1 MSVRHR
7 WNVAVPILAIITVI
21 TALVMVGSVQAAT
34 SLNNDQRR
42 AYLRYYAPI
51 IFKKGNGNGGE
62 HGRDWITNFDFDG
75 DFNFGNNKANYENV
89 NRYIDAAA
97 AGQLGAYR
105 NWDIRPTLYTFLIEY
120 TQGSNK
126 SLILTYHVYHAM
138 DQKAGNPI
146 NFKEQNHD
154 WERIEVRIERA
165 TGIPGSSGEYVKD
178 VVITQHDRSV
188 IRRRGSSELLF
199 DTTATGKHVM
209 IWQAMWSAKLT
220 NQHGQE
226 LRFVREKKNWVHG
239 SGRAEVKINGASNNK
254 NVHYIFVPAASSS
267 AVSAY
272 RAKRLTHATARS
284 LTSFR
289 DDSDRTKWKYIPK
302 ITYELQDIADILPTH
317 WSLSNYTPHWEATER
332 QTVQMDQP
340 IINEQGGVEVTIGRN
355 IFFTKTR
362 DIQNEDKRG
371 GYPAKQW
378 FWGVHDIFGKAGD
391 PIFERALEI
400 VFTGSSNNNFYIAA
414 YDGRYRDKFGRSR
427 GDANGIGPSV
437 HGQYWYQ
444 HDYFVH
450 DGTENSADLFEN
462 GFFLTRGWHLP
473 SRGGFDGRWVQL
485 FDDPGNTTPPPPP
498 PPPPPST
505 GLTVSV
511 AQLVFDCG
519 PTQFAVARATGG
531 APPYTYVWKNAGGS
545 VFHTETGDYS
555 TNDVLTGQRTTVSA
569 TGQNS
574 NTGSGSFIAVERCGG
589 GDDPF
594 RRIDD
599 F

>member
-1 MSVRHR
+1 MLVRKKGR
-7 WNVAVPILAIITVI
+7 FSAQILVIMTMIIAIINVST
-21 TALVMVGSVQAAT
+21 VQAAT

-42 AYLRYYAPI
+42 AYLQYYAPI

-97 AGQLGAYR
+97 RGQLGAYR
-105 NWDIRPTLYTFLIEY
+105 NWDIRPTLYTSLIEY

-138 DQKAGNPI
+138 DQKAGFPI

-165 TGIPGSSGEYVKD
+165 TGTPGRVGEYVKD
-178 VVITQHDRSV
+178 VTVTQHERSV
-188 IRRRGSSELLF
+188 IRRRGSPELLF

-226 LRFVREKKNWVHG
+226 LRFVRQKKNWVHG

-284 LTSFR
+284 LTSFK

-317 WSLSNYTPHWEATER
+317 WSRSNYTPHWVASER

-362 DIQNEDKRG
+362 DIQLEDKRA
-371 GYPAKQW
+371 GYPAKRW
-378 FWGVHDIFGKAGD
+378 FWGTHDLFDKAGD
-391 PIFERALEI
+391 AFFERAGELIFGGVRDE
-400 VFTGSSNNNFYIAA
+400 FYELV
-414 YDGRYRDKFGRSR
+414 YFGNTRDKFGRTR
-427 GDANGIGPSV
+427 GDANGFGTAV
-437 HGQYWYQ
+437 NGQYWYQ

-450 DGTENSADLFEN
+450 DGTENKSKTVEN

-485 FDDPGNTTPPPPP
+485 FDDPGVTPPPPP
-498 PPPPPST
+498 PPPPAT

-511 AQLVFDCG
+511 GQLVFDCG
-519 PTQFAVARATGG
+519 PVQFAIARASGG
-531 APPYTYVWKNAGGS
+531 TAPYTYVWKNAGGS
-545 VFHTETGDYS
+545 VIHTETGEFS
-555 TNDVLTGQRTTVSA
+555 TNDVFTGQRTSVSA
-569 TGQNS
+569 TGQS
-574 NTGSGSFIAVERCGG
+574 GKTGNDSFIAVERCGG
-589 GDDPF
+589 GEDPF
-594 RRIDD
+594 RRIDN